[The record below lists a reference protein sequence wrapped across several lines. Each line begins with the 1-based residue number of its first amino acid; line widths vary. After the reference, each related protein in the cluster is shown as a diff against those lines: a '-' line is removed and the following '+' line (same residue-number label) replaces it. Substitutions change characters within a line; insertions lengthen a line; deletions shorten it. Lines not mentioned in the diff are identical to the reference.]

1 MKSNQVFYNFLKLSC
16 PVLSNTFKKK
26 GEEIYE
32 TYLPLN
38 KQGHKFIYDSKQQT
52 ITHIFFQ
59 TTYNGYEYG
68 KKMITKVFDITL
80 TDNGFTAK
88 ERLCI

>member
-16 PVLSNTFKKK
+16 PVLSDTFKKK
-26 GEEIYE
+26 EEGIYE

-38 KQGHKFIYDSKQQT
+38 KKGHKFIYDSKQQT
-52 ITHIFFQ
+52 ITHIFFK

-68 KKMITKVFDITL
+68 KKMVTRVFDVVL